1 MTAVDFRFNEYIQ
14 KINDENE
21 AKERERIEKIEI
33 MTRNLTAADGLN
45 IGGLDKMIMIG
56 GFLAIGLEIAAL
68 MWMSLFAI
76 KQSMILYNTFALG
89 LAFAAICQILVVYN
103 IFMLFFSGL
112 AVWYGKK
119 NVKEEQEKIKEEI
132 RKLGGKNEK
141 NSFFV

>member
-14 KINDENE
+14 KINAEKE
-21 AKERERIEKIEI
+21 AEKREKIEKIEI
-33 MTRNLTAADGLN
+33 MTRNLSALAKLK

-56 GFLAIGLEIAAL
+56 AFLAIVTEIAAL
-68 MWMSLFAI
+68 TWMSLFAI

-89 LAFAAICQILVVYN
+89 LAFAVICQGLVAYN
-103 IFMLFFSGL
+103 IFMLLFSGL
-112 AVWYGKK
+112 TVWYGKK

>member
-132 RKLGGKNEK
+132 RKLGGKK
-141 NSFFV
+141 